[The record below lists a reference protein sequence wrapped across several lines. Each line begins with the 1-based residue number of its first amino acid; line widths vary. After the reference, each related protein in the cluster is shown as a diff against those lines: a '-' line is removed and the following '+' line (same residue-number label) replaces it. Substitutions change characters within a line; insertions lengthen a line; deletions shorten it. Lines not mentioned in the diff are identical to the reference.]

1 MSHAGAADGRCPFE
15 GEASREARNLKYTFF
30 SKIAVQV
37 GAMEV
42 ARNDLLAVVASRLEG
57 STWDGTLRLYRVQ
70 QSSKVG
76 VPAATPGPAEEV
88 EGDDR

>member
-1 MSHAGAADGRCPFE
+1 
-15 GEASREARNLKYTFF
+15 
-30 SKIAVQV
+30 
-37 GAMEV
+37 MEV

-70 QSSKVG
+70 QSSTVP
-76 VPAATPGPAEEV
+76 PAATPGPEEI